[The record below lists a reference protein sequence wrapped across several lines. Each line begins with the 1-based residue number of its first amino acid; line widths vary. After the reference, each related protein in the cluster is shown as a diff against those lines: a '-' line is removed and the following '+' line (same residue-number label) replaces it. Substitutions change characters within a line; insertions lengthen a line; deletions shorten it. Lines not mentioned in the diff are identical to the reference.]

1 MKVNVTMTGAQ
12 DLRKRLDSLPH
23 ALSRKVQVQALKK
36 GAEPIRA
43 MAASLA
49 PRSEGSGEH
58 LADHIIIAVPSES
71 QLGDEGLFDTAA
83 VHIGPARRFFY
94 GSFREFG
101 TAFQPAR
108 PFLRPA
114 FDSQTGRS
122 MNIVL
127 AETWAAIRK
136 ALAIGG
142 GRSTTGGNL

>member
-1 MKVNVTMTGAQ
+1 MKVNVALSGFQ
-12 DLRKRLDSLPH
+12 DLRKRLDELPH
-23 ALSRKVQVQALKK
+23 AVSRKVQVQALKK

-49 PRSEGSGEH
+49 PRSEGAGEH
-58 LADHIIIAVPSES
+58 LADHIIVAVPSES
-71 QLGDEGLFDTAA
+71 RLGDEGLFDTAA
-83 VHIGPARRFFY
+83 VEIGPARRFFY
-94 GSFREFG
+94 GLFQEFG

-122 MNIVL
+122 LNIVL
-127 AETWAAIRK
+127 SEAWAAIRK
-136 ALAIGG
+136 ALAFGG